1 MSILSGIKKVIPYF
15 KNADGNYEQLSYKTS
30 SQTVDFDDG
39 KTAETKLGAI
49 KGITTSTS
57 VTETGYAADAK
68 TVSEINQ
75 SLDIKNK
82 VFLFSVSE
90 GKYYLEDFSKYKY
103 ISIEINNFGAKIFPV
118 RLLNIMKIT
127 DEISR
132 TTSSTYFL
140 HAFFTV
146 QNNKLTY
153 HSCYASGYDKQDLYV
168 YGIL

>member
-1 MSILSGIKKVIPYF
+1 MCPVYYFNIKINLDIYNYLGLFF
-15 KNADGNYEQLSYKTS
+15 KYNNDL
-30 SQTVDFDDG
+30 DF
-39 KTAETKLGAI
+39 
-49 KGITTSTS
+49 
-57 VTETGYAADAK
+57 
-68 TVSEINQ
+68 INQ

-103 ISIEINNFGAKIFPV
+103 ISIEIINFGAKIFPV
-118 RLLNIMKIT
+118 RLLNIMQIT

-132 TTSSTYFL
+132 TTSSTYFV
-140 HAFFTV
+140 HAFFAV

-153 HSCYASGYDKQDLYV
+153 YSCYASGYDKQDLYV

>member
-1 MSILSGIKKVIPYF
+1 MCPVYYFNIKINLDIYNYLGLFF
-15 KNADGNYEQLSYKTS
+15 KYNNDL
-30 SQTVDFDDG
+30 DF
-39 KTAETKLGAI
+39 
-49 KGITTSTS
+49 
-57 VTETGYAADAK
+57 
-68 TVSEINQ
+68 INQ

-103 ISIEINNFGAKIFPV
+103 ISIEIVNCGSKIFPV
-118 RLLNIMKIT
+118 RLLNIMQIT

-132 TTSSTYFL
+132 TTSSTYFI
-140 HAFFTV
+140 HAFFIV

-153 HSCYASGYDKQDLYV
+153 HSCYTSGYDKQDLYV

>member
-1 MSILSGIKKVIPYF
+1 MCPVYYFNIKINLDIYNYLGLFF
-15 KNADGNYEQLSYKTS
+15 KYNNDLDS
-30 SQTVDFDDG
+30 
-39 KTAETKLGAI
+39 
-49 KGITTSTS
+49 
-57 VTETGYAADAK
+57 
-68 TVSEINQ
+68 INQ

-103 ISIEINNFGAKIFPV
+103 ISIETTNCGSKIFPV
-118 RLLNIMKIT
+118 RLLNIMQIT

-132 TTSSTYFL
+132 TTSSTYFV

-153 HSCYASGYDKQDLYV
+153 YSCYTSGYDKQDLYV

>member
-1 MSILSGIKKVIPYF
+1 MGL
-15 KNADGNYEQLSYKTS
+15 
-30 SQTVDFDDG
+30 
-39 KTAETKLGAI
+39 TK
-49 KGITTSTS
+49 
-57 VTETGYAADAK
+57 
-68 TVSEINQ
+68 NQ

-118 RLLNIMKIT
+118 RLLNIMQIT